1 MDEHDE
7 HEGQGERDAFEDEEL
22 EALRP
27 ARPRLP
33 LALALFG
40 SLLFAASAMPLTPGG
55 ASFVQ
60 LVLAALARNPLEG
73 FVLALGFGAPFW
85 FGLVVALGAWPKGPL
100 SPGALQQLLISNA
113 SLLHAQLLLAAWMV
127 WRDGLGVMPGALL
140 GFAIVSGGFFTVQ
153 HASQRASE
161 GGDDPH
167 AGGLTPRWL
176 IRWTATVI
184 VSICGWL
191 RLQVL
196 GGLAFGWAV
205 ELALASAVALTLV
218 LVRRPQP

>member
-1 MDEHDE
+1 MDDHDD
-7 HEGQGERDAFEDEEL
+7 HDVRDEFDADEL
-22 EALRP
+22 AALRP
-27 ARPRLP
+27 PRPRLP
-33 LALALFG
+33 LALAVFG
-40 SLLFAASAMPLTPGG
+40 TILFAASAMPLTPGG
-55 ASFVQ
+55 ASFLQ

-73 FVLALGFGAPFW
+73 LVLALGFGAPFW

-100 SPGALQQLLISNA
+100 GPGALQQLLISNA
-113 SLLHAQLLLAAWMV
+113 SLLHAQLLLAAWML

-153 HASQRASE
+153 HASAAAE
-161 GGDDPH
+161 GGEGPQQ
-167 AGGLTPRWL
+167 GGLTPRWL

-196 GGLAFGWAV
+196 AGLAFGWAIEV
-205 ELALASAVALTLV
+205 ALASAVALALV
-218 LVRRPQP
+218 LARRPQP